1 MKEFNKLPKYDPN
14 NLSKTYA
21 GIGSRQTP
29 IHVLES
35 MTKVAKWLDSLG
47 YKLQTGMTFGAK
59 EEGAD
64 KAFSDGSTNK
74 ELFRPED
81 IKVDSREWIIASE
94 IHPYWDKVIAKWNGD
109 PKSFYGV
116 GGAKLHARNTNQ
128 IFGKN
133 LNTIVDFVIFYAE
146 ETNNPLRPKGGTGQ
160 AVEMARRKG
169 VPTINIWNNPNWKRE
184 VLNVVGEYI

>member
-1 MKEFNKLPKYDPN
+1 MTEFNKLPKYN
-14 NLSKTYA
+14 SAKMSKTYA

-29 IHVLES
+29 VHVLES
-35 MTKVAKWLDSLG
+35 MTSVAKWLDTQN
-47 YKLQTGMTFGAK
+47 YKLQTGMTFGGK

-81 IKVDSREWIIASE
+81 IKIGSREWIIASE
-94 IHPYWDKVIAKWNGD
+94 IHPYWNKVISKWDGN
-109 PKSFYGV
+109 PNSFRGV

-128 IFGKN
+128 IFGRN
-133 LNTIVDFVIFYAE
+133 LNMTVDFVIFYAE
-146 ETNNPLRPKGGTGQ
+146 ETSNPLRPKGGTGQ

-169 VPTINIWNNPNWKRE
+169 IPTINIWNNPNWKRE
-184 VLNVVGEYI
+184 VLNIVRGL